1 MTDPDPGAPS
11 PIPLESLAGGAAPP
25 EIADDLR
32 AVTLLPLP
40 AQQRL
45 WEALGPCLRD
55 PIGPEVERRLD
66 HFCQTHGV
74 PDGDLARVIKACR
87 FLIREASVVDADRDA
102 FARDLGRL
110 CPDAPA
116 VGEILL
122 PAYELAKAQVRSEIL
137 ENTLADHGKL
147 VEGID
152 WSVDVLSSS
161 SRGEK
166 LGLPVIVITFR
177 YREGARHDRI
187 TLRFVPAFVKRLREI
202 CGRLVG

>member
-1 MTDPDPGAPS
+1 MTEPGAPQ

-32 AVTLLPLP
+32 AVALLPLP
-40 AQQRL
+40 ARERL
-45 WEALGPCLRD
+45 WEALGPCLVEV
-55 PIGPEVERRLD
+55 IGPDVERRLD
-66 HFCQTHGV
+66 HFCRTHGV

-102 FARDLGRL
+102 FARDLERL
-110 CPDAPA
+110 CPDSPVVA
-116 VGEILL
+116 EILL
-122 PAYELAKAQVRSEIL
+122 PPYDLAKAQVRAEIL

-161 SRGEK
+161 SRGER
-166 LGLPVIVITFR
+166 LGLPVIVLTFR
-177 YREGARHDRI
+177 YREGARRERI
-187 TLRFVPAFVKRLREI
+187 TLRFVPAFVKRLRDI
-202 CGRLVG
+202 CDRIVR

>member
-25 EIADDLR
+25 EIAADLR
-32 AVTLLPLP
+32 AVIRLPIP

-45 WEALGPCLRD
+45 WDVLGPCLREA
-55 PIGPEVERRLD
+55 IGPEVERRLD
-66 HFCQTHGV
+66 EFCQAQGV

-110 CPDAPA
+110 CPDAPG

-122 PAYELAKAQVRSEIL
+122 PAYELAKAQVRAEIL

-166 LGLPVIVITFR
+166 LGLPVIAMTFR
-177 YREGARHDRI
+177 YREGARRDRI

-202 CGRLVG
+202 CDRIVR